1 MAITGGPRT
10 TTNRALSGE
19 MTIEEFRQW
28 IRRFDVNG
36 DGRISRNEL
45 RQAIRSIG
53 VRFSGWRS
61 NRWIHQADANG
72 DGFIDVEGE
81 IDNLIDYAKSNLGIN
96 IVAN

>member
-1 MAITGGPRT
+1 MAITATGT
-10 TTNRALSGE
+10 TTTRALSGD

-45 RQAIRSIG
+45 RHAIRSIG

-61 NRWIHQADANG
+61 NRWIRQADANG

-81 IDNLIDYAKSNLGIN
+81 IDNLLDYAKSNLGIN
-96 IVAN
+96 IVAY